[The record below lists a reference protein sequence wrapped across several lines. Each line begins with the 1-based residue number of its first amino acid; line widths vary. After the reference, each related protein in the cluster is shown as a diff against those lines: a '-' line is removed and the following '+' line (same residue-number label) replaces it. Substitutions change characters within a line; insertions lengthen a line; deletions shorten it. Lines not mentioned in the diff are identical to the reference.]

1 MADRYVELALPKRN
15 LVARAR
21 LLDQEAPQTCQLLWE
36 RLPIAAETI
45 HAQFSGCKLYVL
57 FPWDGTPVPRENFTV
72 CTDAGDLFF
81 VWSGWSGPAGAGTVE
96 VAVFYDRDAVPMGAN
111 APHPGVLFA
120 TVVDNL
126 SGFAEAGEAIW
137 REGSETLI
145 ISRSGESESD
155 TGRPA

>member
-1 MADRYVELALPKRN
+1 MPDRYVELFLPKRN

-45 HAQFSGCKLYVL
+45 HAQYSGCELYVV
-57 FPWDGTPVPRENFTV
+57 FPWDGAAVPKENFTI

-81 VWSGWSGPAGAGTVE
+81 YWSGWSGSSGADSGE
-96 VAVFYDRDAVPMGAN
+96 VAIYYDRDAVPMGAN
-111 APHPGVLFA
+111 APMPGVLFA
-120 TVVDNL
+120 TVVARL
-126 SGFAEAGEAIW
+126 AELAEASESIW

-145 ISRSGESESD
+145 IRRSEASE
-155 TGRPA
+155 